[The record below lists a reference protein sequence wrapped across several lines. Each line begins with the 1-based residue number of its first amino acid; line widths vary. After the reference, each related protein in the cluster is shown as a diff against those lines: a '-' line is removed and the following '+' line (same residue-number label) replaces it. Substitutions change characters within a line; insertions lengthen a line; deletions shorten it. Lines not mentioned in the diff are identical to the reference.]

1 MYSPLITVGLLIST
15 VDLACPHKF
24 VMIIKIPDFPLL
36 VTTCITIITKMACFY
51 GSMM

>member
-1 MYSPLITVGLLIST
+1 MYSPLITVRLLIST

-36 VTTCITIITKMACFY
+36 VTITIITKMVCFY